1 MPVGVND
8 NSDIWVKE
16 RKKYSSSHFTLQKI
30 RKENINVQMR
40 IKMARVGYKKSKKK
54 EQQREKK
61 EKEVFIVYRDHHA
74 IVMMSF

>member
-16 RKKYSSSHFTLQKI
+16 RKKVFFIPLHPPKI

-40 IKMARVGYKKSKKK
+40 IKMARV
-54 EQQREKK
+54 R
-61 EKEVFIVYRDHHA
+61 
-74 IVMMSF
+74 